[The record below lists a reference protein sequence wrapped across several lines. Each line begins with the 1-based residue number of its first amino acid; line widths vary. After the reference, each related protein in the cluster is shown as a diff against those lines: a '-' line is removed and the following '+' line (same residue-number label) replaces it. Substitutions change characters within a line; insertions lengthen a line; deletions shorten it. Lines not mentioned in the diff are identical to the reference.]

1 MKPKTSPLRRA
12 LVIATLVIHSFP
24 LPVYADSTPV
34 AAESKKAP
42 LQIENRTGIKVVVQ
56 VNSADTTSKGIGKQV
71 LGVKNLLDQY
81 TALGMVS
88 GRDFEIAMVFRG
100 DGAQFLLTD
109 EAYDSKVKD
118 SHPNGNP
125 SRLMIEA
132 LHQGGVKIFECQV
145 AMKLKGYG
153 VDDLLPFTRVVVSG
167 IGALVDF
174 EKSGYLP
181 ITP

>member
-24 LPVYADSTPV
+24 LPVYADSPPV
-34 AAESKKAP
+34 VAESTKAP

-56 VNSADTTSKGIGKQV
+56 VNSADATSKGIGKQV

-153 VDDLLPFTRVVVSG
+153 VNDLLPFTRVVVSG